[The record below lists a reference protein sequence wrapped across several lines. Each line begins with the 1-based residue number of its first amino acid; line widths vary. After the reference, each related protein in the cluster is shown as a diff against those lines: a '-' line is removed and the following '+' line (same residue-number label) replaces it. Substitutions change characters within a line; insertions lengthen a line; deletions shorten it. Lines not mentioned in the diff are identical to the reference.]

1 VIRGLLALAAAS
13 SLVLL
18 SGCGD
23 TVGSGILHVG
33 QPAPH
38 VKTKNL
44 ADVGGDLGK
53 ITTYHWPNP
62 LMYKYTEM
70 QALAMHKPIIIEF
83 ATPAHCTEC
92 DEEMEMLKMVM
103 ARFGSQI
110 VVLHMDQYYN
120 PESYR
125 VFQVR
130 GEPWTV
136 VIDKYGIV
144 RRIWPGRTLRGEIAP
159 VIATLVK
166 EPYPK
171 PKPKVKPAEVKGK
184 GPAAPAQ
191 PGQKPAQ
198 QASGQAAAS

>member
-1 VIRGLLALAAAS
+1 MRRRLLSLAAVSALALLAA
-13 SLVLL
+13 
-18 SGCGD
+18 CGSM
-23 TVGSGILHVG
+23 VGSGILHVG

-62 LMYKYTEM
+62 AMYKYTEI
-70 QALAMHKPIIIEF
+70 QALKMHKPIIIEF

-103 ARFGSQI
+103 ARFGNKI
-110 VVLHMDQYYN
+110 IVLHMDQYYN

-125 VFQVR
+125 VFKVR

-159 VIATLVK
+159 VIAKLVK

-171 PKPKVKPAEVKGK
+171 PKPKPKPKAKAKAGTAKGAKPAPK
-184 GPAAPAQ
+184 
-191 PGQKPAQ
+191 
-198 QASGQAAAS
+198 SGQAKQVASQ